1 MRRFAKFDEVCA
13 HLASKLGHGG
23 LATLS
28 AELRAQISEEAE
40 DLTDNWSELEL
51 SDDPKEL
58 DKFDVPA
65 HGLQTLLAE
74 HHELGERIM
83 DIQDTAIQREL
94 GDEEEG
100 DAD

>member
-65 HGLQTLLAE
+65 HGSPWGCSVTPCSLAS
-74 HHELGERIM
+74 HHQPSR
-83 DIQDTAIQREL
+83 
-94 GDEEEG
+94 
-100 DAD
+100 